1 MEKAVNKKNST
12 TWRILSYVAAALLL
26 CGASLFFYELLL
38 SAERKSFFAF
48 QSDFV
53 AGFLPWNTHHNMYPG
68 EAHSLC
74 DLLAAFMAQFYRGR
88 GAVAFTVIAGLLFCS
103 LFTFICRKSCRF
115 FRKPLLLF
123 FLPLFWAVVFLSIQI
138 SLAVRQNPDYLGI
151 KHHRTDSILR
161 HNERLLTE
169 HRYGEVLKTANAY
182 WFSHPCPVNDVVTG
196 QNTLYNDLTENEIRF
211 RQTLAAQTYVA
222 LLGAHRLNE
231 VFFAYYRVP
240 EIYNHPENAGTNS
253 YRCAVL
259 LEQLTGNHTVAYSQA
274 MNAMEVEGLSYS
286 MLQSSV
292 FSALVCFQ
300 YNLAQKYIR
309 LLKGSLF
316 YRKQAEIYQ
325 KALDALRNESDSVA
339 IPNVARCME
348 KIRTERKKAPKAYI
362 HGASESERARELWR
376 QSPYSPEN
384 LERIA
389 LMDLLYKN
397 TGDFVS
403 RIPDYVRL
411 SKQKPP
417 YRLPKAWQEM
427 LHILMRENP
436 ESLNCIAPYM
446 ENMAWNDELT
456 RQCGRFYEARERLRR
471 QLLSPQQITQTF
483 GHTFLYN
490 YYFSRFV
497 SANEIETDQILAH

>member
-1 MEKAVNKKNST
+1 MFGKSCKT
-12 TWRILSYVAAALLL
+12 CRILSYLAAALLL

-48 QSDFV
+48 QSDFI
-53 AGFLPWNTHHNMYPG
+53 AGFLPWNTHHNLYPG
-68 EAHSLC
+68 EAHGLR
-74 DLLAAFMAQFYRGR
+74 DLLAAFMAQFYRNW
-88 GAVAFTVIAGLLFCS
+88 GAVAFTVMAGLLFCA

-115 FRKPLLLF
+115 FRKPLPLL
-123 FLPLFWAVVFLSIQI
+123 FLPLFWAVVFLSVQL
-138 SLAVRQNPDYLGI
+138 SLALRQNPDYLGL
-151 KHHRTDSILR
+151 KHHRADSLVR
-161 HNERLLTE
+161 KNERLLTE
-169 HRYGEVLKTANAY
+169 GRYNEVLETANKY

-196 QNTLYNDLTENEIRF
+196 KNTLYNDLTETEIRF
-211 RQTLAAQTYVA
+211 RQTLAPQTYIA

-231 VFFAYYRVP
+231 DFFAYYRVP
-240 EIYNHPENAGTNS
+240 EIYNHPENAGGSTS

-259 LEQLTGNHTVAYSQA
+259 LEQITGNHTVAYSQA

-300 YNLAQKYIR
+300 YNLAEKYIR

-316 YRKQAEIYQ
+316 YRRQAEVYQ
-325 KALDALRNESDSVA
+325 TALHALQNESDGASM
-339 IPNVARCME
+339 PKVARYME
-348 KIRTERKKAPKAYI
+348 KIRTERGKAPKSYI

-376 QSPYSPEN
+376 QSPYSLEN

-411 SKQKPP
+411 SAQKTP
-417 YRLPKAWQEM
+417 YRLPKTWQEM

-436 ESLNCIAPYM
+436 GSLDCIAPYM
-446 ENMAWNDELT
+446 ENMVWNDEIK
-456 RQCGRFYEARERLRR
+456 RQCERFYEAKERLRR
-471 QLLSPQQITQTF
+471 QLISPQQITQSF
-483 GHTFLYN
+483 GHTFIYN

-497 SANEIETDQILAH
+497 SANEIETNQILAH